1 MLIKT
6 LTIMFQKALCHLKKL
21 TALHLVLAFTLSVVS
36 CSVSNKVS
44 YLTFESKNVNL
55 DKNINAGLFEL
66 TLAPKDI
73 LTISVNTTIPE
84 SASPFNI
91 GSSAGSGVQIQGG
104 IQGAE
109 LQTYIID
116 NDGYI
121 NFPVTGKIK
130 ASGLTRAKLQEKI
143 IEEIYPKY
151 IKEVPLVNVRLKNFK
166 ISVLGEVSRPG
177 TFTISDEQCTL
188 FDALALAGD
197 LTIYGK
203 RDNIRILRSGDK
215 GVQEIIPVNLQDVS
229 LIYDFNKYY
238 LRQNDVIYVEP
249 NKAKARAAG
258 IGSAENFSISI
269 VSTMISI
276 ATLLIT
282 IFR

>member
-1 MLIKT
+1 MFHNAIKAIIRIAAFHFLLAYT
-6 LTIMFQKALCHLKKL
+6 F
-21 TALHLVLAFTLSVVS
+21 VLAS
-36 CSVSNKVS
+36 CSVSSKVS
-44 YLTFESKNVNL
+44 YLTNKSNNMNP
-55 DKNINAGLFEL
+55 DKNNNAGLFEQKF
-66 TLAPKDI
+66 APKDI
-73 LTISVNTTIPE
+73 LTISVNTITPE

-91 GSSAGSGVQIQGG
+91 GSSAGSGVPIQGG

-116 NDGYI
+116 NEGYI

-130 ASGLTRAKLQEKI
+130 AAGLTRTKLQEKI
-143 IEEIYPKY
+143 VEEIYPKY
-151 IKEVPLVNVRLKNFK
+151 IKEIPLINVRLKNFK
-166 ISVLGEVSRPG
+166 ISVIGEVSKPG
-177 TFTISDEQCTL
+177 TFTISDEQCTI

-203 RDNIRILRSGDK
+203 RDNIRILRSGDT

-258 IGSAENFSISI
+258 IGSAETFSISI